1 MLAVAPD
8 YLPQAWV
15 EGHLVSN
22 SSRRNKLRISQ
33 IECIPVTSNFKK
45 PFPMGG
51 GVEKGSA
58 GVVVKMHTDEGIV
71 GIADTGGTSA
81 WYRGETQD
89 SIMGM
94 INNVFGPSILLGEDP
109 FNIEKIVARMDYA
122 ARDNNQAKAVVDYA
136 LHDIVGKALGVP
148 VYKLLGGLTTEK
160 IPLGFVMPA
169 ERTEEVV
176 SIGMKAVK
184 AGFGV
189 LKLKVGH
196 GKEEDDIENV
206 RALREAVGE
215 KIQIFI
221 DANGSWN
228 YYQALMILKKLEK
241 YDLAMVEQPV
251 PWWDVDGMARLRNKI
266 GIPVF
271 ADESATELKHLLE
284 IVQKNAADG
293 FFIKIPK
300 AGGLLK
306 SQKWVSIAKAA
317 GLPVVCGCMMGSGIE
332 AATYTHL
339 LVSDEWMAKLVHENI
354 GPLHIHDVFDT
365 VSQPIKNDLAVNVP
379 RYENGFLYPTHGP
392 GIGIELN
399 EDALSRLSTPGK
411 SPTVIY
417 K

>member
-1 MLAVAPD
+1 M
-8 YLPQAWV
+8 
-15 EGHLVSN
+15 
-22 SSRRNKLRISQ
+22 RIKK
-33 IECIPVTSNFKK
+33 IECRPVTAKFSK

-51 GVEKGSA
+51 GVEQGSA
-58 GVVVKMHTDEGIV
+58 GIILKVHTDEGVV
-71 GIADTGGTSA
+71 GVADSGGTSA
-81 WYRGETQD
+81 WYRGESQD
-89 SIMGM
+89 SMMSI
-94 INNVFGPSILLGEDP
+94 INNVFGPSILLGGDP

-122 ARDNNQAKAVVDYA
+122 ARDNNQAKATVDYA

-160 IPLGFVMPA
+160 IPLGYVLPGA
-169 ERTEEVV
+169 STDEVV
-176 SIGMKAVK
+176 AIARQAIK

-189 LKLKVGH
+189 LKLKVGA

-206 RALREAVGE
+206 RALRELGGDGIE
-215 KIQIFI
+215 IFI
-221 DANGSWN
+221 DANGSWH
-228 YYQALMILKKLEK
+228 YYQALMTLKKLEK
-241 YDLAMVEQPV
+241 YNLSMVEQPV

-271 ADESATELKHLLE
+271 ADESAQELKHLLE
-284 IVQKNAADG
+284 IIQKNAADG

-317 GLPVVCGCMMGSGIE
+317 GLPVVCGCMMGSGLE
-332 AATYTHL
+332 AAAYTHL
-339 LVSDEWMAKLVHENI
+339 LVSDEWMSKMVHENL

-365 VSQPIKNDLAVNVP
+365 VSQPIKNDIALNVP
-379 RYENGFLYPTHGP
+379 RYEHGFLYPTHEP

-399 EDALSRLSTPGK
+399 EPVISELLTPGK
-411 SPTVIY
+411 SPTVIG

>member
-1 MLAVAPD
+1 
-8 YLPQAWV
+8 
-15 EGHLVSN
+15 
-22 SSRRNKLRISQ
+22 LRISK
-33 IECIPVTSNFKK
+33 IECIPVTLTFKE

-51 GVEKGSA
+51 GVERGSA
-58 GVVVKMHTDEGIV
+58 GIILKMHTDEGV
-71 GIADTGGTSA
+71 TGIADTGGTSA

-89 SIMGM
+89 SIMAM
-94 INNVFGPSILLGEDP
+94 INDVFAPSILLGEDP

-160 IPLGFVMPA
+160 VPLGLVLPA
-169 ERTEEVV
+169 GTTDKVV
-176 SIGMKAVK
+176 DAGMKAVQ
-184 AGFGV
+184 AGFRA

-196 GKEEDDIENV
+196 GTEKDDIENV
-206 RALREAVGE
+206 RALREEVGDD
-215 KIQIFI
+215 IQIFI
-221 DANGSWN
+221 DANGSWH

-241 YDLAMVEQPV
+241 YNLAMVEQPV

-266 GIPVF
+266 GTPVF

-284 IVQKNAADG
+284 IIQKNAADG

-306 SQKWVSIAKAA
+306 AQKWVSVAKAA

-339 LVSDEWMAKLVHENI
+339 LVSDEWMSKIVHENL
-354 GPLHIHDVFDT
+354 GPLHVHDIYDT
-365 VSQPIKNDLAVNVP
+365 VSQPIEDDLAVNVP

-392 GIGIELN
+392 GIGVELN
-399 EDALSRLSTPGK
+399 EDAVAQLSTPGK
-411 SPTVIY
+411 SPTVIS

>member
-1 MLAVAPD
+1 M
-8 YLPQAWV
+8 
-15 EGHLVSN
+15 
-22 SSRRNKLRISQ
+22 RIVK

-58 GVVVKMHTDEGIV
+58 SVVIKVHTDEGIV
-71 GIADTGGTSA
+71 GIADTGGTST

-89 SIMGM
+89 SIMSL
-94 INNVFGPSILLGEDP
+94 INNVLGPSILLGEDP
-109 FNIEKIVARMDYA
+109 FNIEKIVARMDQA

-160 IPLGFVMPA
+160 VPLGFVLPA
-169 ERTEEVV
+169 GPPDEVV
-176 SIGMKAVK
+176 SIGMQAVR

-189 LKLKVGH
+189 LKLKVAYGQ
-196 GKEEDDIENV
+196 EEDDIENV
-206 RALREAVGE
+206 KKLREAVGD
-215 KIQIFI
+215 KIQLFI

-228 YYQALMILKKLEK
+228 YYQALMILKKLDK

-251 PWWDVDGMARLRNKI
+251 PWWDVDGMARLRQKI

-271 ADESATELKHLLE
+271 ADESAIELKHLLE

-306 SQKWVSIAKAA
+306 SQKWVSVAKAA
-317 GLPVVCGCMMGSGIE
+317 GLPVVCGCMMGSGLE
-332 AATYTHL
+332 AAAYTHL
-339 LVSDEWMAKLVHENI
+339 LVSDEWMSKLVHENI

-365 VSQPIKNDLAVNVP
+365 VSKPIHDDIALNVP
-379 RYENGFLYPTHGP
+379 RYENGYLYPPEGP
-392 GIGIELN
+392 GLGITLN
-399 EDALSRLSTPGK
+399 DAIIPKLSTPGK
-411 SPTVIY
+411 SPTVIG

>member
-1 MLAVAPD
+1 
-8 YLPQAWV
+8 
-15 EGHLVSN
+15 
-22 SSRRNKLRISQ
+22 LRISK
-33 IECIPVTSNFKK
+33 IECIPVTLTFKE

-58 GVVVKMHTDEGIV
+58 GIILKMHTDEGIT

-89 SIMGM
+89 SIMAM
-94 INNVFGPSILLGEDP
+94 INDVFAPSILLGEDP
-109 FNIEKIVARMDYA
+109 FNIEKIVAAMDYA

-160 IPLGFVMPA
+160 VPLGLVMPA
-169 ERTEEVV
+169 GTTEKVV
-176 SIGMKAVK
+176 DAGKKAVQ
-184 AGFGV
+184 AGFRA

-196 GKEEDDIENV
+196 GTEEDDIENV
-206 RALREAVGE
+206 RALREEVGDD
-215 KIQIFI
+215 IQIFI
-221 DANGSWN
+221 DANGSWH
-228 YYQALMILKKLEK
+228 YYQALMVMKKMEK
-241 YDLAMVEQPV
+241 YNLAMVEQPL
-251 PWWDVDGMARLRNKI
+251 PWWDVDGMARLRDKI
-266 GIPVF
+266 GTPVF
-271 ADESATELKHLLE
+271 ADEAATELKHLLE
-284 IVQKNAADG
+284 IIQKNAADG

-306 SQKWVSIAKAA
+306 AQKWTSVAKAA

-339 LVSDEWMAKLVHENI
+339 LVSDEWMSKIVHENL
-354 GPLHIHDVFDT
+354 GPLHVHDIYDT
-365 VSQPIKNDLAVNVP
+365 VSQPVEDDLAVNVP

-392 GIGIELN
+392 GIGVELN
-399 EDALSRLSTPGK
+399 EDAVAKYATPGK
-411 SPTVIY
+411 KPTVIS

>member
-1 MLAVAPD
+1 M
-8 YLPQAWV
+8 
-15 EGHLVSN
+15 
-22 SSRRNKLRISQ
+22 RIGK
-33 IECIPVTSNFKK
+33 IECIPITAKFSK

-51 GVEKGSA
+51 GVEQGSA
-58 GVVVKMHTDEGIV
+58 SIILKIHTDGGIV
-71 GIADTGGTSA
+71 GVADSGGTSA
-81 WYRGETQD
+81 WYRGESQD
-89 SIMGM
+89 SMMSI

-122 ARDNNQAKAVVDYA
+122 ARDNNQAKATVDYA

-148 VYKLLGGLTTEK
+148 VYQLLGGLTTEK
-160 IPLGFVMPA
+160 IPLGYVLPGA
-169 ERTEEVV
+169 STDEVV
-176 SIGMKAVK
+176 AIAKGALQ
-184 AGFGV
+184 AGFRV
-189 LKLKVGH
+189 LKLKVGA

-206 RALREAVGE
+206 RALRETAGDE
-215 KIQIFI
+215 IQIFI
-221 DANGSWN
+221 DANGSWH

-251 PWWDVDGMARLRNKI
+251 PWWDIDGMARLRSKI

-271 ADESATELKHLLE
+271 ADESAQELKHLLE

-317 GLPVVCGCMMGSGIE
+317 GLPVVCGCMMGSGLE
-332 AATYTHL
+332 AAAYTHL
-339 LVSDEWMAKLVHENI
+339 LVSDEWMSKMVHENL

-365 VSQPIKNDLAVNVP
+365 VSTPIKNDVALNVP

-392 GIGIELN
+392 GIGVELN
-399 EDALSRLSTPGK
+399 EPIIRQLITPGK
-411 SPTVIY
+411 SPTVIG

>member
-1 MLAVAPD
+1 M
-8 YLPQAWV
+8 
-15 EGHLVSN
+15 
-22 SSRRNKLRISQ
+22 RITK
-33 IECIPVTSNFKK
+33 IECIPFTCAFSK

-51 GVEKGSA
+51 GVERGSA
-58 GVVVKMHTDEGIV
+58 CVLVKIHTDEGIV
-71 GIADTGGTSA
+71 GIADTGGTSP
-81 WYRGETQD
+81 WYRGESQD
-89 SIMGM
+89 SIMSM

-109 FNIEKIVARMDYA
+109 FKIEKIVARMDYA
-122 ARDNNQAKAVVDYA
+122 ARNNNQAKAVIDYA

-148 VYKLLGGLTTEK
+148 VYQLLGGLTTERV
-160 IPLGFVMPA
+160 PLGYVLPA
-169 ERTEEVV
+169 ASTDEVV
-176 SIGMKAVK
+176 SIGLKAVK

-196 GKEEDDIENV
+196 GREEDDIQNV
-206 RALREAVGE
+206 RALREAVGD

-228 YYQALMILKKLEK
+228 YYQALMILKKLER

-266 GIPVF
+266 SIPVF

-284 IVQKNAADG
+284 IIQKNAADG

-317 GLPVVCGCMMGSGIE
+317 GLPVVCGCMMGSGLE
-332 AATYTHL
+332 AAAYTHL
-339 LVSDEWMAKLVHENI
+339 LVADEWMSKIVHENI

-365 VSQPIKNDLAVNVP
+365 VSKKIEDDIALNVP
-379 RYENGFLYPTHGP
+379 RYENGYLYPPEGP
-392 GIGIELN
+392 GLGITLN
-399 EDALSRLSTPGK
+399 EAALERLATPGK
-411 SPTVIY
+411 SPTVIS
-417 K
+417 